1 MPEHNHAYPQPVSDE
16 EWAEYEDALWEEW
29 AEPCHECDGTGTV
42 PLGSGADLEMD
53 CSACGGLGYQ

>member
-1 MPEHNHAYPQPVSDE
+1 MEALAFQQDD
-16 EWAEYEDALWEEW
+16 EYEDYLYGDDDEGWT
-29 AEPCHECDGTGTV
+29 EPCHECDGTGTV